1 MRIDKYLWAIRVFK
15 TRAESVEACRGSRV
29 KINDQPVKPSRE
41 VRQGDTIVVRKGAV
55 FYQYLVLQPVERRQ
69 PARDVPLYA
78 RDVTPQEELDKLQM
92 PRETVIIY
100 RKKGTGRPT
109 KKERLQL
116 DDIMDING

>member
-69 PARDVPLYA
+69 PARDV
-78 RDVTPQEELDKLQM
+78 TPQEELDKLQM

-109 KKERLQL
+109 KKERRQL